1 MAKTKHR
8 HFKSMTP
15 GDRLAMLRDPDPS
28 LVQQI
33 TKMFESGGPAEY
45 NQKLCA
51 SMSLLLDAGWSL
63 RPLGT
68 IIGYSQEA
76 VRKMIRRHLALPD
89 DEREEA
95 EANLPLTVLHLKVT
109 HGRRKPK
116 NKDG

>member
-15 GDRLAMLRDPDPS
+15 GDRLAMLRDPDPK
-28 LVQQI
+28 LVEQI

-51 SMSLLLDAGWSL
+51 AMSLLKDSGWSL
-63 RPLGT
+63 RPLGG
-68 IIGYSQEA
+68 IIEYSQEA
-76 VRKMIRRHLALPD
+76 VRKMIRKHLALSK
-89 DEREEA
+89 DERDELESS
-95 EANLPLTVLHLKVT
+95 LPLTVPHLKVT

-116 NKDG
+116 NKD